1 MNAPTTPSATPFDTL
16 LVANRGEIARRI
28 LRAARELG
36 LRTVAVFAH
45 SDADA
50 AFVAEADVAVDLGDE
65 AGGIPYLDV
74 AKLLDAAR
82 RTGAQA
88 IHPGYGFVAER
99 ADVAMA
105 VADAGLLWVGPS
117 PHVMSAMA
125 DKDAAKAR
133 ARKAGVPV
141 VPGVEGRGID
151 HAALA
156 RLAIDEVGF
165 PCLVKAA
172 AGGGGRGMRRVESA
186 ADLPDAL
193 AAAAIEAERNFGDG
207 TLLVERYIAR
217 GRHVEVQ
224 ILADSFGNVVHLHE
238 RDCSVQRR
246 HQKLIEEAPAPG
258 LSDALRKALHADAV
272 RLAEDIGYVSAGT
285 FEFLVDVER
294 DTHHFL
300 EVNARVQVEHPVT
313 ELVTGIDIV
322 RAQLR
327 VAMGLPLGFGQA
339 DVQVRGSAIEVRI
352 CAEDPAAD
360 FAPQA
365 GDVVRF
371 AVEDRGA
378 HGNLDGVLR
387 DGIRVDAALEPS
399 RRLGAGAVPVHYDS
413 MVGKLLAWGDDRDQA
428 RRRLRR
434 AIDHTRLWGPRHN
447 LVWLREALGDPD
459 FVRGGVTT
467 AFVAEAA
474 FSARLAAAGQPAL
487 ADLPDEALLAA
498 ALGLQRP
505 ALQRRFRSNPHRADV
520 TVLHLADDERAEPA
534 AVHVALQPLPS
545 GGYAFAVDR
554 APDAALLR
562 PPQPSLEVRVVSQDE
577 HGLRLTI
584 DGLQR
589 TVWLGLGG
597 GEQGADGA
605 LTGRTLWLQWPQGIA
620 VQLREGTLLPLPRP
634 ASAAPGAVVA
644 RTPAIVVAVHVAV
657 GEAVVAGQK
666 LVTLEAMKMLSTLT
680 AAEDGTVAA
689 VEVVAGQSVAA
700 GTRLVVVADS
710 GSGLSL

>member
-1 MNAPTTPSATPFDTL
+1 MNAPTTPFDTL

-28 LRAARELG
+28 LRSARDLG
-36 LRTVAVFAH
+36 LRTVAVFAR
-45 SDADA
+45 SDAGA

-74 AKLLDAAR
+74 ARLLDAAR

-105 VADAGLLWVGPS
+105 VADAGLVWVGPS
-117 PHVMSAMA
+117 PHVMAAMA

-141 VPGVEGRGID
+141 VPGVEGRGLD

-156 RLAIDEVGF
+156 ALAIAEVGF

-172 AGGGGRGMRRVESA
+172 AGGGGRGMRRVDNA
-186 ADLPDAL
+186 ADLPAAL

-224 ILADSFGNVVHLHE
+224 VLGDGHGNVVHLFE

-258 LSDALRKALHADAV
+258 LDPALCAALHDDAV
-272 RLAEDIGYVSAGT
+272 RLAKDIGYVSAGT

-294 DTHHFL
+294 NTHHFL

-313 ELVTGIDIV
+313 ELVTGVDIV

-327 VAMGLPLGFGQA
+327 VAMGLPLGLGQA
-339 DVQVRGSAIEVRI
+339 DVALRGAAIEVRI

-371 AVEDRGA
+371 AVEDRA
-378 HGNLDGVLR
+378 EQGNLDGQLR
-387 DGIRVDAALEPS
+387 GGLRVDAALEPS
-399 RRLGAGAVPVHYDS
+399 RCFGAGAVPVHYDS
-413 MVGKLLAWGDDRDQA
+413 MVGKLLAWGEDRDQA

-434 AIDHTRLWGPRHN
+434 AVDHTRLWGPRHN
-447 LVWLREALGDPD
+447 LVWLREALGDAD
-459 FVRGGVTT
+459 FARGGVTT
-467 AFVAEAA
+467 AFIAEAG
-474 FSARLAAAGQPAL
+474 FSARLAAAGAPTL
-487 ADLPDEALLAA
+487 ADLPDEVLVAA
-498 ALGLQRP
+498 ALGLRGP

-520 TVLHLADDERAEPA
+520 TVLHLADDDGPTPA
-534 AVHVALQPLPS
+534 AVHVALQPLAS
-545 GGYAFAVDR
+545 GGVAFAVDR

-562 PPQPSLEVRVVSQDE
+562 PPAPRGEVQIVGRGDDS
-577 HGLRLTI
+577 LRLAV
-584 DGLQR
+584 DGVQR
-589 TVWLGLGG
+589 TVWLAVSG

-605 LTGRTLWLQWPQGIA
+605 LVGRRVWLQWPQGVA

-644 RTPAIVVAVHVAV
+644 RTPAIVVAVHVEV

-666 LVTLEAMKMLSTLT
+666 LVTLEAMKMLSTLS
-680 AAEDGTVAA
+680 AAEDGTVAS

-700 GTRLVVVADS
+700 GARLVVVTP
-710 GSGLSL
+710 

>member
-1 MNAPTTPSATPFDTL
+1 MNAPTTPFDTL

-36 LRTVAVFAH
+36 LRTVAVHAR

-50 AFVAEADVAVDLGDE
+50 AFVAEADVAVDIGDE

-74 AKLLDAAR
+74 ARLLDAAR

-105 VADAGLLWVGPS
+105 VADAGLIWVGPS
-117 PHVMSAMA
+117 PHVMAAMA

-141 VPGVEGRGID
+141 VPGVEGRGLD

-156 RLAIDEVGF
+156 ALAIAKVGF

-186 ADLPDAL
+186 ADLPAAL
-193 AAAAIEAERNFGDG
+193 AAAAVEAERNFGDG

-217 GRHVEVQ
+217 GRHIEVQ
-224 ILADSFGNVVHLHE
+224 VLGDVFGHVVHLFE

-258 LSDALRKALHADAV
+258 LDDALRAAVHDDAV
-272 RLAEDIGYVSAGT
+272 RLAKDIGYVSAGT

-294 DTHHFL
+294 GSHHFL

-327 VAMGLPLGFGQA
+327 VAMGLPLGFDQA
-339 DVQVRGSAIEVRI
+339 DVQLRGAAIEVRI

-365 GDVVRF
+365 GEVVRF
-371 AVEDRGA
+371 AVEDRGE
-378 HGNLDGVLR
+378 HGPIDGLLR
-387 DGIRVDAALEPS
+387 GGLRVDAALEPS
-399 RRLGAGAVPVHYDS
+399 RCFGAGSVPVHYDS
-413 MVGKLLAWGDDRDQA
+413 MVGKLLAWGEDRDQA

-434 AIDHTRLWGPRHN
+434 AVDHTRLWGPRHN
-447 LVWLREALGDPD
+447 LGWLREALGDAD

-467 AFVAEAA
+467 AFVAEAPCTA
-474 FSARLAAAGQPAL
+474 QFAAAGAPTL
-487 ADLPDEALLAA
+487 GDLPDEVLLAA
-498 ALGLQRP
+498 ALALQAP
-505 ALQRRFRSNPHRADV
+505 GPQRRFRSNPHRADV
-520 TVLHLADDERAEPA
+520 TVLHLADDDGATPA
-534 AVHVALQPLPS
+534 AVHVALQPLAS
-545 GGYAFAVDR
+545 GAWAWAVDR

-562 PPQPSLEVRVVSQDE
+562 PPLPAGEARLLRRDDQ
-577 HGLRLTI
+577 GLRLAI
-584 DGLQR
+584 DGVQR
-589 TVWLGLGG
+589 TVWVGVGG
-597 GEQGADGA
+597 GEQGADGS
-605 LTGRTLWLQWPQGIA
+605 LGGRTVWLQWPQGFA

-644 RTPAIVVAVHVAV
+644 RSPAIVVAVHVTV

-680 AAEDGTVAA
+680 AAEDGTVTA
-689 VEVVAGQSVAA
+689 VEVSAGQSVAA
-700 GTRLVVVADS
+700 GARLVVVTP
-710 GSGLSL
+710 